1 MKWIAPKRAIILGLI
16 LLTGFIGWR
25 WQVSKNKAKETIKTA
40 AVTRKDVV
48 AQIGASGKIVAAKMA
63 TLNFPISG
71 KLAFVNVIAGDKVN
85 AYQTM
90 AGMDVADLDTSV
102 TKAWYSYLAYD
113 AAAKLAEDQVKDH
126 ASDETFAQK
135 NTRVA
140 AQTARDT
147 AYDAWKLALRAKQN
161 SYLVAPFAG
170 MVTNVTVSSAGD
182 TIGVTDG
189 ITVVDPQSL
198 RFRAEIDETDIG
210 KIFVGQEV
218 VVRLDAFAT
227 EKMPGR
233 VERIAYSSSFSD
245 SGSTV
250 YVVDVKLTDDNVSK
264 LRLGLN
270 GDVTIVLERAINA
283 LSLPAETITNDEVIM
298 AEGSKKQVVTG
309 VVGDMDIEIKSGL
322 NEGELVRL

>member
-1 MKWIAPKRAIILGLI
+1 MG
-16 LLTGFIGWR
+16 
-25 WQVSKNKAKETIKTA
+25 KNKDKETIKTV
-40 AVTRKDVV
+40 AVVRKDVV
-48 AQIGASGKIVAAKMA
+48 AQIGASGKIVADKMA

-71 KLAFVNVIAGDKVN
+71 KLAFVNVVAGDKVA

-147 AYDAWKLALRAKQN
+147 AYDAWKLAMRAKQN

-170 MVTNVTVSSAGD
+170 MVTNVTVTSAGD
-182 TIGVTDG
+182 TVGVTDG

-218 VVRLDAFAT
+218 VVKLDAFAT

-233 VERIAYSSSFSD
+233 VERIAYSSSISD

-250 YVVDVKLTDDNVSK
+250 YPIDIKILSDEVTKR

-283 LSLPAETITNDEVIM
+283 LSVPAETVINDEVIM
-298 AEGSKKQVVTG
+298 TDGSKKQVVTG
-309 VVGDMDIEIKSGL
+309 VVGDEYIEIKSGL
-322 NEGELVRL
+322 NEGDLVRL

>member
-1 MKWIAPKRAIILGLI
+1 MKWITLKRAVIFALI
-16 LLTGFIGWR
+16 LLVGFVGWR
-25 WQVSKNKAKETIKTA
+25 WQVGKNKAKETIKTVV
-40 AVTRKDVV
+40 VTRKDVV
-48 AQIGASGKIVAAKMA
+48 SQIGASGKIVADKMA

-71 KLAFVNVIAGDKVN
+71 KLAFVNVIAGDKVT

-90 AGMDVADLDTSV
+90 AGMNVADLDTSV

-210 KIFVGQEV
+210 KIFIDQEV

-233 VERIAYSSSFSD
+233 VERIAYSSSISD

-250 YVVDVKLTDDNVSK
+250 YVVDIKLVDDDVSK

-283 LSLPAETITNDEVIM
+283 LSLPAETVTNNEVIM
-298 AEGSKKQVVTG
+298 ADGTKKQIEIG

>member
-1 MKWIAPKRAIILGLI
+1 MG
-16 LLTGFIGWR
+16 
-25 WQVSKNKAKETIKTA
+25 KNKAKETIKTV

-48 AQIGASGKIVAAKMA
+48 SQIGASGKIVAGKMV

-71 KLAFVNVIAGDKVN
+71 KLAFVNVAAGDKVT

-126 ASDETFAQK
+126 ASDETFTQK

-170 MVTNVTVSSAGD
+170 MVTNVTVSSKGD

-210 KIFVGQEV
+210 KIFMGQEV

-227 EKMPGR
+227 EKMSGR
-233 VERIAYSSSFSD
+233 VERMAYSSSISD

-250 YVVDVKLTDDNVSK
+250 YQIDIKMLSDEDIK
-264 LRLGLN
+264 GLRLGMN
-270 GDVTIVLERAINA
+270 GDVTIVLERAVNA
-283 LSLPAETITNDEVIM
+283 LSVPAEAVINDEVIM
-298 AEGSKKQVVTG
+298 ADGFKKQVVTG
-309 VVGDMDIEIKSGL
+309 VAGDMDIEIKSGL
-322 NEGELVRL
+322 NEGDLVRL

>member
-1 MKWIAPKRAIILGLI
+1 MG
-16 LLTGFIGWR
+16 
-25 WQVSKNKAKETIKTA
+25 KNKSKETIKTV

-48 AQIGASGKIVAAKMA
+48 AQIGASGKIVADKMA

-71 KLAFVNVIAGDKVN
+71 KLAFVNVIAGDKVG

-147 AYDAWKLALRAKQN
+147 AYDAWKLAMRAKQN

-182 TIGVTDG
+182 TIGITDG

-227 EKMPGR
+227 EKMLGR
-233 VERIAYSSSFSD
+233 VERIAYSSSISD

-250 YVVDVKLTDDNVSK
+250 YVVDIKLTDDNVSK

-283 LSLPAETITNDEVIM
+283 LSVPAETVINDEVIM
-298 AEGSKKQVVTG
+298 PDGSKKQVVTG

>member
-1 MKWIAPKRAIILGLI
+1 MLVLVA
-16 LLTGFIGWR
+16 GFIGWR
-25 WQVSKNKAKETIKTA
+25 WQVNKNKAKETIKTV
-40 AVTRKDVV
+40 AVVRKDVV
-48 AQIGASGKIVAAKMA
+48 AQISASGKIVVDKMA

-71 KLAFVNVIAGDKVN
+71 KLAFVNVVAGDKVT

-113 AAAKLAEDQVKDH
+113 AATKLAEDQVKDH

-210 KIFVGQEV
+210 KIYVGQDV
-218 VVRLDAFAT
+218 ILKLDAFGG
-227 EKMPGR
+227 EQMPGK
-233 VERIAYSSSFSD
+233 VERIAYNSSISD

-250 YVVDVKLTDDNVSK
+250 YQIDIKILRDEDTK
-264 LRLGLN
+264 RLRLGMN
-270 GDVTIVLERAINA
+270 GDVAIVLERVVNV
-283 LSLPAETITNDEVIM
+283 LSLPAETVTGNEVIT
-298 AEGSKKQVVTG
+298 ADGTKKQVVTG
-309 VVGDMDIEIKSGL
+309 VAGDVDIEIKSGL